1 MQRTGLVGIL
11 IVAALGVAHAD
22 PYPTVKKVKKINPN
36 HTSYTLHDYRAK
48 DKRPAAAPRQ
58 SANYAEIDVAPTLQA
73 APLAPPPP
81 MPGGM
86 VTGQTYSQT
95 HNPGPSQ
102 LATNRAASFN
112 STIYSTGP
120 NWGPFNNGFNGGFGP
135 GFNGG
140 FINNGFNAGFNGGF
154 NNGFNGGF
162 NNCAPRNGRGFRN
175 RGFSNGGFNGGFGPG
190 FQSNLTPQRFD
201 PQPGQH
207 PMSIQS
213 PQMMR

>member
-22 PYPTVKKVKKINPN
+22 PYPTVKKVKKINAN

-48 DKRPAAAPRQ
+48 DKKPAPVTRQ

-102 LATNRAASFN
+102 MAANRSASFN

-120 NWGPFNNGFNGGFGP
+120 NWGPFYNGFNGGFNGGFGP

-140 FINNGFNAGFNGGF
+140 FINNGFNAGFN
-154 NNGFNGGF
+154 
-162 NNCAPRNGRGFRN
+162 NCGPRNQGFRN
-175 RGFSNGGFNGGFGPG
+175 RGFHHRGFNGGFNGGFGPG

-207 PMSIQS
+207 PMSIQR
-213 PQMMR
+213 PQMLR